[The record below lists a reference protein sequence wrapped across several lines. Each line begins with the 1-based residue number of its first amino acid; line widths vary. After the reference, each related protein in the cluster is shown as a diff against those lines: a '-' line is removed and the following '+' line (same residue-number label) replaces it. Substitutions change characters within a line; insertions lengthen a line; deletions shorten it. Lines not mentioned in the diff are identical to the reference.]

1 MQLRHLKVEPLDEQC
16 GQPVTKALIR
26 LKGQWLQQAGFAPG
40 RHIEV
45 ICERPGRLILRDANV
60 DRTTP
65 ILATDETRTEHG
77 QEQS

>member
-26 LKGQWLQQAGFAPG
+26 LKGQWLQRAG
-40 RHIEV
+40 RQIEV
-45 ICERPGRLILRDANV
+45 ICERPGRLTLRDATV

-77 QEQS
+77 QAQS